1 MVGGMKMPK
10 IFSIFL
16 IGLSGYYL
24 IKKRYR
30 ILNTVLRSRIL
41 RKYLIKFAM
50 NLPSLRNQMMSTVF
64 SKPTSS

>member
-1 MVGGMKMPK
+1 MPK
-10 IFSIFL
+10 IFSILL

-30 ILNTVLRSRIL
+30 ILNTVLRSRLL

-50 NLPSLRNQMMSTVF
+50 NLPGLRNQMMSTVF
-64 SKPTSS
+64 SKPTS